1 MEQIAAQSHYIIVFD
16 FNFNRNDFKKNNF
29 DRIDFNRNKY
39 NRNDFDQ
46 NRISDLV
53 SPNIESIGFHNFTL
67 NRL

>member
-1 MEQIAAQSHYIIVFD
+1 MGQIAPQSHYIIVFD

-29 DRIDFNRNKY
+29 DRVDF

-53 SPNIESIGFHNFTL
+53 SPNIESTGFHNFTL
-67 NRL
+67 NRN

>member
-1 MEQIAAQSHYIIVFD
+1 MGQIAAHSHYIIVFD
-16 FNFNRNDFKKNNF
+16 FNRNDFNRNDV
-29 DRIDFNRNKY
+29 NRNDV

-67 NRL
+67 TRL